1 MHRKGSERELSVH
14 LSELIVSFSRLAA
27 EAADLENADITM
39 KSLCL
44 SLTMIYRRSE
54 LGSFQALVEYHNN
67 RQKDTGL
74 KVERIREYLSADP
87 NYDKIRDL
95 VDKWVVIDTAKDF
108 KPSNSS
114 HSQVQKL
121 TDAHVNKA

>member
-27 EAADLENADITM
+27 EAAALENADITM

>member
-27 EAADLENADITM
+27 EAAALENADITM
-39 KSLCL
+39 KSLSL

-121 TDAHVNKA
+121 TDAHVNNA

>member
-1 MHRKGSERELSVH
+1 VSET

-95 VDKWVVIDTAKDF
+95 VDK
-108 KPSNSS
+108 
-114 HSQVQKL
+114 
-121 TDAHVNKA
+121 

>member
-114 HSQVQKL
+114 HSQVQKP
-121 TDAHVNKA
+121 TDAHVNNA